1 MDVLVNVFVVLHLLG
16 MAAIIGSAVFVA
28 RGAVTPALL
37 WGARAQLVT
46 GILLVGL
53 LQANDDEVNNAKIGV
68 KLLVAI
74 AVVAC
79 AEIAA
84 AKERKGQGAST
95 QLVNAAGALALL
107 NVLVAV
113 LWTAGS

>member
-1 MDVLVNVFVVLHLLG
+1 MDFVTKILVALHLRG
-16 MAAIIGSAVFVA
+16 MAAVVGGWTAA
-28 RGAVTPALL
+28 RGKVGFPAAVV

-53 LQANDDEVNNAKIGV
+53 FVATKESGQSLNHVKIGV

-74 AVVAC
+74 AVVAF
-79 AEIAA
+79 AEIGRAR
-84 AKERKGQGAST
+84 AKRDEASGT
-95 QLVNAAGALALL
+95 HLDVAGAGGIL

-113 LWTAGS
+113 LW